1 MAIDAAVPSGVTPFW
16 KRLLSKQEFWITI
29 AVILIPVLLT
39 VAQPGFADTFWK
51 WNNFS
56 NSMRNFALVGI
67 MALGQVAVIL
77 VAGIDISVGS
87 VMAVVGVTLGLL
99 MSEGHSI
106 WFSCGVALLAGLA
119 CGVFNGYLI
128 AYLRLPSF
136 VVTLGMM
143 SMGRSLAMAIS
154 ENKFFEK
161 LGPDEPLLNEIG
173 GGRMFD
179 LVPYPFVILVVMA
192 LLLGFLFRYTVW
204 GRHLFAIGGN
214 EQAARLTGVPVDVI
228 KMSAYVLSSFTAAI
242 SAILYVGWFGS
253 VTNGLGQNYELQVI
267 AAAVIGGANLVGGEG
282 TAYGAFIG
290 AALLEVIRNGLLL
303 AGVDPNWQKFF
314 VGIFLVFAVLLERV
328 RGRKVD

>member
-1 MAIDAAVPSGVTPFW
+1 MATDTAVPQAVTPIW
-16 KRLLSKQEFWITI
+16 VRVAAKQEFWITI
-29 AVILIPVLLT
+29 AVVLIPVLLT
-39 VAQPGFADTFWK
+39 VAQPGFAETFWK
-51 WNNFS
+51 WNNLT
-56 NSMRNFALVGI
+56 NSMRNMALVGI
-67 MALGQVAVIL
+67 MSLGMVAVI
-77 VAGIDISVGS
+77 VTGGIDISVGS
-87 VMAVVGVTLGLL
+87 IMAVVGVVLGML

-106 WFSCGVALLAGLA
+106 WFSVGVALLSGLA
-119 CGVFNGYLI
+119 CGFFNGYLI
-128 AYLRLPSF
+128 AYLKLPSF

-173 GGRMFD
+173 GGKLFD
-179 LVPYPFVILVVMA
+179 LVPNPFLMLVVLA
-192 LLLGFLFRYTVW
+192 LFTGFMFRYTMW

-214 EQAARLTGVPVDVI
+214 EQAARLTGVPVDAI
-228 KMSAYVLSSFTAAI
+228 KLSAYVLSSLTAAI
-242 SAILYVGWFGS
+242 SAILFVGWFGS

-328 RGRKVD
+328 RGRKVN

>member
-1 MAIDAAVPSGVTPFW
+1 MATDTAVPQVLTPIW
-16 KRLLSKQEFWITI
+16 VRVAAKQEFWITI
-29 AVILIPVLLT
+29 AVVLIPVLLT
-39 VAQPGFADTFWK
+39 VAQPDFAETFWK
-51 WNNFS
+51 WNNLT
-56 NSMRNFALVGI
+56 NSMRNLALVGI
-67 MALGQVAVIL
+67 MSLGMVAVI
-77 VAGIDISVGS
+77 VTGGIDISVGS
-87 VMAVVGVTLGLL
+87 IMAVVGVVLGML

-106 WFSCGVALLAGLA
+106 WFSVGVALLSGLA
-119 CGVFNGYLI
+119 CGFFNGYLI
-128 AYLRLPSF
+128 AYLKLPSF

-179 LVPYPFVILVVMA
+179 LVPNPFLVLVVLT
-192 LLLGFLFRYTVW
+192 LLTGFMFRYTTW

-214 EQAARLTGVPVDVI
+214 EHAARLTGVPVDAI
-228 KMSAYVLSSFTAAI
+228 KLSAYVLSSLTAAI
-242 SAILYVGWFGS
+242 SAILFVGWFGS

-328 RGRKVD
+328 RGRKVN